1 MRYVPND
8 DVLNSDSQRD
18 VLDTRVAHL
27 GGGASLSTEAI
38 FRALIAGELR
48 NGRLTPARRRRIVR
62 YGASMGLTASE
73 LGKLITQCRNE
84 ALLSEDHVERHH
96 ALRFVD
102 QPPHTTPVALKIAV
116 IFAIVILI
124 QILVGL
130 V

>member
-1 MRYVPND
+1 MRYVPTD
-8 DVLNSDSQRD
+8 DVPNSDSQRD
-18 VLDTRVAHL
+18 VPNARVAHL
-27 GGGASLSTEAI
+27 GGGASLPTADI

-48 NGRLTPARRRRIVR
+48 NGRLTAARRRRIVR
-62 YGASMGLTASE
+62 YGASMGLSANE

-102 QPPHTTPVALKIAV
+102 RPPRTTPVALKIALIV
-116 IFAIVILI
+116 AIVILV
-124 QILVGL
+124 QILIGV